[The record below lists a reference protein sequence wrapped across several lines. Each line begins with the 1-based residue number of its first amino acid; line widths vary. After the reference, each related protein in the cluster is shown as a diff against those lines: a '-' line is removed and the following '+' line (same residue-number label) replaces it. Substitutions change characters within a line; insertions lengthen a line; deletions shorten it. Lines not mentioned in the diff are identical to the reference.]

1 MLEYSE
7 ITERKYIIFNNE
19 PYEVLSAHVFRKQM
33 RKPVNATK
41 LRNMMSGKIVEQ
53 SFHQAE
59 KVEEADIST
68 KETQFLYS
76 TKQNLPA
83 GRQGEFWFAD
93 PKKPSDRFKIEES
106 LIGTQ
111 AKFLKEKSLVE
122 VLIFTNEDDEEK
134 MLGVKMP
141 IKVELKVVEAPPAMK
156 GDTATGGSKQIT
168 LETGAIVNAPLFINE
183 NDTVVVNTVTG
194 EYVERAK
201 K

>member
-7 ITERKYIIFNNE
+7 IVERKYIIYNNE
-19 PYEVLSAHVFRKQM
+19 PYEVLSSHVFRKQM

-41 LRNMMSGKIVEQ
+41 LRNMISGKIIEQ

-59 KVEEADIST
+59 KVDEADISS
-68 KETQFLYS
+68 KEAKFLY
-76 TKQNLPA
+76 KNK
-83 GRQGEFWFAD
+83 GEFWFAD
-93 PKKPSDRFKIEES
+93 PKDLTKRYKIDET

-111 AKFLKEKSLVE
+111 AKFLKENSTVE
-122 VLIFTNEDDEEK
+122 VLVFRGEDDDEDGDGMMIGTK
-134 MLGVKMP
+134 LP
-141 IKVELKVVEAPPAMK
+141 IKVELKVVDAPPAMK

-168 LETGAIVNAPLFINE
+168 LETGAIINAPLFVNE
-183 NDTVVVNTVTG
+183 SDTVVVNTVTG